1 MYQTLHGVYLGVE
14 IACVNA
20 ISATLVAFGTSITSI
35 QRNGLIK
42 VNYTRKTKRHMRHK
56 YRYGY
61 YLPYSRHQAELH
73 FDEKY
78 TGTGGR
84 YLGELPCINC
94 DSYARDNNPQLSK
107 RLSSFPRDMC
117 QVCKN
122 TGYLPK
128 YYVKRHEDLKHAMDY
143 SPACHGK
150 SVTDKLYYFSHWH
163 PRRPRPI
170 ESWLRIY
177 GNPPM

>member
-42 VNYTRKTKRHMRHK
+42 VNYTRKTKQHMRHK

-61 YLPYSRHQAELH
+61 YLPYPRHQAELH

-143 SPACHGK
+143 SRKDLSFPLSRQYCGRDGNNF
-150 SVTDKLYYFSHWH
+150 VT
-163 PRRPRPI
+163 
-170 ESWLRIY
+170 
-177 GNPPM
+177 